1 MIHTKQ
7 IEGIFATHVAREM
20 AGRHVI
26 GLLELQE
33 MIKRAFD
40 SSGFGLSPRKTAM
53 QVLDE
58 RDEWLLPIR
67 AEYDRTIAELR
78 AALAEA
84 RQFKIGHVWFWQG
97 DGHDHPESIACPVV
111 MSQHNLRE
119 LIAKIDK
126 ADALYD
132 SAYVA
137 GLGAGYNL
145 GVVED
150 NAGLQRAIQARSG
163 YLKVLKDKHRP
174 TSDRE
179 PADFYAVGMASMSDS
194 QALQSFSR
202 EIKKYEYRDSG
213 PLETADH

>member
-7 IEGIFATHVAREM
+7 IEGIFATYVAREM

-40 SSGFGLSPRKTAM
+40 SSGYELTLRKTAM
-53 QVLDE
+53 QVQDE
-58 RDEWLLPIR
+58 RNAWLLPIR
-67 AEYDRTIAELR
+67 AEYERMIAELR
-78 AALAEA
+78 FDLDKRNAFLN
-84 RQFKIGHVWFWQG
+84 GSVWFYQG
-97 DGHDHPESIACPVV
+97 DGNDRLESLTCPV
-111 MSQHNLRE
+111 MIQPDAL
-119 LIAKIDK
+119 LALLTKIDK

-150 NAGLQRAIQARSG
+150 NAGLQRAIKARAG
-163 YLKVLKDKHRP
+163 YLKVLKEKR
-174 TSDRE
+174 TAS
-179 PADFYAVGMASMSDS
+179 PAHFRQTPGNSMSGM
-194 QALQSFSR
+194 
-202 EIKKYEYRDSG
+202 YVYRDSG